1 MALDHS
7 LVGGPGEPHERSW
20 TSEDALPHAVGVA
33 AGRGNPVRELSY
45 TTVAG

>member
-20 TSEDALPHAVGVA
+20 TSDDALLHA
-33 AGRGNPVRELSY
+33 AGARRGNPVRELPL